1 VKRRLALRDRA
12 AWFVAVLALGVVVY
26 LVFPLWVVVAA
37 VAVLIIVPVL
47 ARRQKRQRVR
57 R

>member
-12 AWFVAVLALGVVVY
+12 AWFVAVVAVGVVVY
-26 LVFPLWVVVAA
+26 LVLPLWVVVAA
-37 VAVLIIVPVL
+37 VVVLIGVPLL
-47 ARRQKRQRVR
+47 ARSQKRQRVR